1 MSQNTTVEQ
10 NNQELRQ
17 AALDHDEDLFSNKY
31 KMPQIINS
39 VEGALYIAQMDAK
52 SKGGKPG
59 NYIAYKRTAGLTKYT
74 PRYPEEVCSKSA
86 ISPDLALRII
96 RFFEQDPKPK
106 LNAFKK
112 DMDAKYKK
120 WEKWYLEKHNNN
132 QQTVDRLPRIAHN
145 DENWQRETDALIS
158 TQIYINDVYA
168 DFFSVFQTNGSQD
181 ENINAAMKAVH
192 SLGCQALPGVPDIF
206 NPSNVNRHCFVG
218 QLKDINKYFKAIFS
232 RSHHIT
238 RDKCKTLEGFLYFGT
253 KHEIENVHDLMY
265 QNAYE
270 IAKANMLFWT
280 AQNNK

>member
-1 MSQNTTVEQ
+1 MSQNTNTEQ

-17 AALDHDEDLFSNKY
+17 AALDHDNELFANKY
-31 KMPQIINS
+31 KMHEIINS
-39 VEGALYIAQMDAK
+39 VEGALYIAKMDAK
-52 SKGGKPG
+52 SKGGQPG

-74 PRYPEEVCSKSA
+74 RRYPEEVCSNDA

-112 DMDAKYKK
+112 EMDAKYKK
-120 WEKWYLEKHNNN
+120 WEKWYLEKHNND
-132 QQTVDRLPRIAHN
+132 QQTIDKLPTLAHN
-145 DENWQRETDALIS
+145 DESWQRETDALIS
-158 TQIYINDVYA
+158 AQIYINDVYA
-168 DFFSVFQTNGSQD
+168 DFFSIFQLNSEKN
-181 ENINAAMKAVH
+181 ENIDAAMKAVH

-218 QLKDINKYFKAIFS
+218 QLKDISKYFKAIFS
-232 RSHHIT
+232 RSHHIV
-238 RDKCKTLEGFLYFGT
+238 RSKHKTLEGCLYHGA
-253 KHEIENVHDLMY
+253 KLEIENIHDLMY
-265 QNAYE
+265 QNAHE